1 MSAPEK
7 IAALRRLLAAS
18 AGPAPDAGRVRPT
31 GLSGIDDATGGL
43 PLGAVTE
50 IVCAAPSCGGHLL
63 LGRLLAVTRA
73 RRERIALID
82 AGDCFDPES
91 FPADLLA
98 HLVWVRCPG
107 PLTRA
112 LQAADLLARDANLT
126 LAVIDL
132 RLASAVELR
141 RTPGPLWYRLQ
152 RAVESA
158 DLALVIETPFAVV
171 PCARVRLEFT
181 VSHDET
187 ALGRA
192 RSELAA
198 RLSPVLQRHRLRA
211 VG

>member
-1 MSAPEK
+1 
-7 IAALRRLLAAS
+7 
-18 AGPAPDAGRVRPT
+18 T
-31 GLSGIDDATGGL
+31 GLPGIDDVTGGL

-50 IVCAAPSCGGHLL
+50 VVCAAPSCGGHLL
-63 LGRLLAVTRA
+63 LGRLLAATRA

-107 PLTRA
+107 PVARA

-126 LAVIDL
+126 LAVLDL
-132 RLASAVELR
+132 RLASAAELR
-141 RTPGPLWYRLQ
+141 RTAGPLWYRLQ
-152 RAVESA
+152 RAVEPA

-181 VSHDET
+181 ASHDEA
-187 ALGRA
+187 ALGRTH
-192 RSELAA
+192 SELAA

-211 VG
+211 TA